1 MINALPAFFFFLFY
15 NYCNVQKAKQQS
27 LNQSNFKK
35 LLLFLMNGWKLLR
48 INMWK
53 ILFGENFFFFSTL
66 SSCARELVYYAN
78 NHSSN
83 TKGEPWSLVYIYAKM
98 QAAWLDSAFFKKKK
112 KTEKENVKKVGEK
125 FSYRTYFVKILW
137 TMIDFFFFKIFQ
149 VNVGKSRKQIA
160 VVKFKW
166 QKIWEQQQKQIHI

>member
-48 INMWK
+48 INKWK

-83 TKGEPWSLVYIYAKM
+83 TKGEPWSLVYIYAKI
-98 QAAWLDSAFFKKKK
+98 QAAWLHSAFFKKKK
-112 KTEKENVKKVGEK
+112 KNVEGKRKNRGKNFRIESISWK
-125 FSYRTYFVKILW
+125 FSDW
-137 TMIDFFFFKIFQ
+137 FFFLQNF
-149 VNVGKSRKQIA
+149 SS
-160 VVKFKW
+160 
-166 QKIWEQQQKQIHI
+166 